1 MRPLLK
7 GIPQCTKAHLKNLGF
22 ELGPPLEFPLS
33 LPHPSDECVEH
44 FRALLPW
51 FRFMIRAPQAVMIND
66 IQMQSL
72 PAWRHRDTPLDGGL
86 MTCCGCRGTGWSY
99 LQVNKGL
106 ETCEPD
112 PGCVIQNP

>member
-7 GIPQCTKAHLKNLGF
+7 GIPQCTKALLKNLGF
-22 ELGPPLEFPLS
+22 ELGPPLECPLS

-51 FRFMIRAPQAVMIND
+51 FRFMIRAPQTVMIND
-66 IQMQSL
+66 VQMRSL
-72 PAWRHRDTPLDGGL
+72 RAWRHSRRDTPLDGGL
-86 MTCCGCRGTGWSY
+86 ITCCGRRGRGRSY
-99 LQVNKGL
+99 LQVNEGL

-112 PGCVIQNP
+112 RGRVI